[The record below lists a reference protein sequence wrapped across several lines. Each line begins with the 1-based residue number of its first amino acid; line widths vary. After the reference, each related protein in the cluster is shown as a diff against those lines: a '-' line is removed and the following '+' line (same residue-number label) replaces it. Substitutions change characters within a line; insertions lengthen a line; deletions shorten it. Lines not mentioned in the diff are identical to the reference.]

1 MGVTQAAMG
10 GHIFATALLQLGRE
24 RGVITILPED
34 TYLDEVIGRE
44 TPLFA
49 MPFIHKMHLLAKTG
63 SGQT

>member
-1 MGVTQAAMG
+1 MG

-44 TPLFA
+44 PPLFA

>member
-1 MGVTQAAMG
+1 MG